1 MRRGITLRLRRG
13 CEARYIRDKGVDMI
27 QGIHHFAII
36 ASSEA
41 SVDFY
46 KKLGFQEL
54 FRKERN
60 YDTVVLLEGYG
71 IQLEIFVDPNHP
83 KRATNPENIGLRHL
97 ALKVENIESTAK
109 ALDLDIGPIMN
120 DWLGVRFSFTSDPD
134 GLPIELHE

>member
-1 MRRGITLRLRRG
+1 
-13 CEARYIRDKGVDMI
+13 MI

-36 ASSEA
+36 SSMDA

-60 YDTVVLLEGYG
+60 YDTVVLLEGYE

-97 ALKVENIESTAK
+97 ALKVDNIEETVAE
-109 ALDLDIGPIMN
+109 LGIEIGPVMN
-120 DWLGVRFSFTSDPD
+120 DWVGVRFAFTADPD